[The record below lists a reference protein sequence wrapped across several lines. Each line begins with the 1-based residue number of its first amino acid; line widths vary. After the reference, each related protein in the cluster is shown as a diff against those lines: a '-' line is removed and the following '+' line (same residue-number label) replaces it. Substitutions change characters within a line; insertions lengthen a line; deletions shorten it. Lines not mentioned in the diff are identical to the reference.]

1 MKRILYILVCALLVA
16 AAAVVTMACGGDSG
30 TKTPVEVKNQGEWT
44 IASPDG
50 TIVTALTFDADNKI
64 YYTVKKGD
72 AEVVKKSE
80 LGFDIEEEDFN
91 LIAVSGVKNKR
102 VRGSYDNIS
111 GKSSTV
117 EYDCN
122 ETTVTFKAWKFYLD
136 VTVRSYDDGY
146 AFRYGIRALDGSSG
160 TVTVNSEKTQFAL
173 PDNTN
178 MWVEEYVS
186 INPKK
191 GNFFAYEVPYDRRS
205 AKGLNSDQY
214 LAMPMLYRVSGTD
227 VYSMV
232 TESGLIG
239 SGFYGSYLKVP
250 EGMDGS
256 SVLQT
261 VHTPAGAMLD
271 DNKIEYPFTSPW
283 RVGITGDMKT
293 VQESELVEKVY
304 DDAEY
309 WKPDDYDTL
318 SDEEKKIYDYDW
330 VENGIVAWSWLA
342 YNGTRPQTDYSLH
355 REYVDLAA
363 NMGWKYVL
371 LDGGWNAGLRDAD
384 FKAFMD
390 YANNAGIKVI
400 VWCNAL
406 TDFGN
411 GNPVILKSKLQKWA
425 SFGVAGIKIDFFDG
439 QNANNPSHQGEDSET
454 IKWYETI
461 YRETAKLKMIVNCHG
476 ANKPTGERRIYP
488 NVTNREGIMGNEF
501 KTIDAATTVNELF
514 TRAVVG
520 PSDFTPVVIPYGDA
534 ITGAHQMALSVL
546 YESGTP
552 SMADKANT
560 YYDSKIMD
568 FYRAVP
574 ATRDKTVFL
583 CGQPDYYYA
592 AATKSGDSWFAGI
605 VNSVVSDT
613 VEIDLS
619 FLGSGEYEAEI
630 FTDTG
635 TNGKDVAR
643 EVRTVT
649 AASKLSFELRENGG
663 VAIRFTKKA

>member
-16 AAAVVTMACGGDSG
+16 AAAVVTMACGGDSDN
-30 TKTPVEVKNQGEWT
+30 KTPVEVKNQGEWT

-330 VENGIVAWSWLA
+330 VENGIVAWSWLT

-363 NMGWKYVL
+363 NMG
-371 LDGGWNAGLRDAD
+371 
-384 FKAFMD
+384 
-390 YANNAGIKVI
+390 
-400 VWCNAL
+400 
-406 TDFGN
+406 
-411 GNPVILKSKLQKWA
+411 
-425 SFGVAGIKIDFFDG
+425 
-439 QNANNPSHQGEDSET
+439 
-454 IKWYETI
+454 
-461 YRETAKLKMIVNCHG
+461 
-476 ANKPTGERRIYP
+476 
-488 NVTNREGIMGNEF
+488 
-501 KTIDAATTVNELF
+501 
-514 TRAVVG
+514 
-520 PSDFTPVVIPYGDA
+520 
-534 ITGAHQMALSVL
+534 
-546 YESGTP
+546 
-552 SMADKANT
+552 
-560 YYDSKIMD
+560 
-568 FYRAVP
+568 
-574 ATRDKTVFL
+574 
-583 CGQPDYYYA
+583 
-592 AATKSGDSWFAGI
+592 
-605 VNSVVSDT
+605 
-613 VEIDLS
+613 
-619 FLGSGEYEAEI
+619 
-630 FTDTG
+630 
-635 TNGKDVAR
+635 
-643 EVRTVT
+643 
-649 AASKLSFELRENGG
+649 
-663 VAIRFTKKA
+663 